1 MRMGMIFVPK
11 TAEELQIS
19 ERLGDLLTYVY
30 PYYIVEYEEY
40 ADSKMGM
47 ACTIGAK
54 ITKVI
59 AKAEFE
65 GVRYFYHGRYL
76 FSLKVGD
83 FSVDADRYNIAWC
96 VDDPTLLIEETRRH
110 LRRVGFGKQPN
121 ITYVGFDEGEPA

>member
-1 MRMGMIFVPK
+1 MIFVPK

-30 PYYIVEYEEY
+30 PYYIVEYDGY
-40 ADSKMGM
+40 TDSKMGISLP
-47 ACTIGAK
+47 IGAK

-65 GVRYFYHGRYL
+65 GVRYFHHGSYL
-76 FSLKVGD
+76 FSLKVGEFSIDVED
-83 FSVDADRYNIAWC
+83 FNINWC
-96 VDDPTLLIEETRRH
+96 IEDPTPLIKEARCY
-110 LRRVGFGKQPN
+110 LRRFGMKPK